1 MNLSITNGTYDQAA
15 REAFKINPASAI
27 SFYLAASYLY
37 YCRYTSILSDEV
49 YDGICK
55 WLLNNLDK
63 LEHTNKN
70 MVDKG
75 ALKAGT
81 AYHIKAEDYP
91 LRVRVSA
98 EELAHNLLIWENLNG
113 HNQLK

>member
-37 YCRYTSILSDEV
+37 YQKYQSILSDECYDKLCV
-49 YDGICK
+49 Y
-55 WLLNNLDK
+55 LVNNLDK

-70 MVDKG
+70 MVDKE

-81 AYHIKAEDYP
+81 AYHIKEYP

-98 EELAHNLLIWENLNG
+98 EELAHNLQIWDNLNG
-113 HNQLK
+113 SNQLK